1 MGTKLET
8 HRHRHKHRHRHRE
21 TCMMNKRETV
31 ERTSPTTF
39 AAVKIKRT
47 PVSIRMLKVCKKV
60 HAVSERVRSM
70 SGE

>member
-8 HRHRHKHRHRHRE
+8 HRHRHRHRE